1 MLIVWREQ
9 MSVDGGLIDEDHRSL
24 IGIIN
29 DFAAAEASVAG
40 IPALADILS
49 KLDHYTK
56 THFER
61 EEGLQRAVDYPFRD
75 AHRHAHKD
83 LIRQLSDLRARLKA
97 EFASK
102 KPEEIQAIH
111 AGMADFLHHW
121 LIDHIIETDLRMKPY
136 TKDMRDHARKLSKR
150 LDQ

>member
-9 MSVDGGLIDEDHRSL
+9 MSVDSGLIDEDHRSL

-29 DFAAAEASVAG
+29 EFAAAEAGPKAV
-40 IPALADILS
+40 PALARILT

-75 AHRHAHKD
+75 AHRNAHKD
-83 LIRQLSDLRARLKA
+83 LIRQLSELRARLKA
-97 EFASK
+97 EFAAK
-102 KPEEIQAIH
+102 NADEIRAIH

-136 TKDMRDHARKLSKR
+136 TKDMRTHARKLSGR
-150 LDQ
+150 LGE